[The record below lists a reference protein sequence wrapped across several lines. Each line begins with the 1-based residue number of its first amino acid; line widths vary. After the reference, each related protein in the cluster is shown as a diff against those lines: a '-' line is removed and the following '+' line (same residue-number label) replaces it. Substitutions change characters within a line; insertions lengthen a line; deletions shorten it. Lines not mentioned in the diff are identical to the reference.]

1 MDPQATQCKDDPSE
15 WAIIMARGTRCP
27 LMPRLGLHATLHR
40 PTATRGSSKNK
51 WINDSPLRGGMSPC
65 PPPSIYRHA
74 CLVLSCPSHPHFFWQ
89 RFPSIS
95 SSSSEMLF
103 VVAFINQHSA
113 DAAAPFSP
121 SFFLFHQ
128 RSRLSDSRLPSG
140 LATQG
145 AMEGQVYLRDAM
157 EFYWEN
163 IQNL

>member
-1 MDPQATQCKDDPSE
+1 MGNHYGSGDQMSINAP
-15 WAIIMARGTRCP
+15 ARLACHSTP
-27 LMPRLGLHATLHR
+27 TA
-40 PTATRGSSKNK
+40 TATRGSSKNK

-145 AMEGQVYLRDAM
+145 AMEGQVYLRGMQWNSIRSTFSPYRVAL
-157 EFYWEN
+157 
-163 IQNL
+163 NLG

>member
-51 WINDSPLRGGMSPC
+51 WINDSPLRGGMSPVL
-65 PPPSIYRHA
+65 PLRFIDMP
-74 CLVLSCPSHPHFFWQ
+74 VLSCPSHPHFFWQ

-145 AMEGQVYLRDAM
+145 AIGG
-157 EFYWEN
+157 
-163 IQNL
+163 